1 MQTPDAHTSVCGT
14 GGFIASYPVSD
25 FFEVGEASA
34 RGASRTIGFIGVLRH
49 D

>member
-1 MQTPDAHTSVCGT
+1 MHTPDAHTSVCGT

-25 FFEVGEASA
+25 FLEVGETSA
-34 RGASRTIGFIGVLRH
+34 RGAGRPIGFIGVLCH